1 MTRVLAVLEDQGL
14 VARRPHP
21 TDGRQV
27 LVTTTT
33 AATAIL
39 SEDRRRREA
48 WLVDHLAD
56 LSRDERAL
64 LRLAAPILDQLAGA

>member
-14 VARRPHP
+14 VVRTPHP

-27 LVTTTT
+27 LVAVTT

-39 SEDRRRREA
+39 REDRRRREA
-48 WLVDHLAD
+48 WLVDRVTD
-56 LSRDERAL
+56 LSEDERAL